1 MVPLSVVI
9 RECDLTLESGWFR
22 CVWRK
27 KLQKRNMAQRYVS
40 PSHPP
45 LPRLTW
51 IRNMPCR
58 VKVKAKRK
66 VPTHPSLKKMNPKI
80 PNQRKAK
87 VGKERV
93 KLVNQTVWTM
103 IQTLQWLRV

>member
-1 MVPLSVVI
+1 MRLAKEAAEAKYGSKVRFSL
-9 RECDLTLESGWFR
+9 
-22 CVWRK
+22 
-27 KLQKRNMAQRYVS
+27 S
-40 PSHPP
+40 PSSTSSH
-45 LPRLTW
+45 TW